1 MSGITAKD
9 AKDLRFIT
17 RDQAVDVVIRLMDER
32 DACVNALYLYL
43 KAGVGNST
51 CFELQFQAE
60 QLARDAIAKATGAA

>member
-1 MSGITAKD
+1 MNRKD
-9 AKDLRFIT
+9 ANDLRFLT

-51 CFELQFQAE
+51 CFELQLQAD